1 MILTKYCKAI
11 KESLAFKRYKNRIK
25 FKIGSARNMWTLGKT
40 IVSTIT
46 VANRSSSDATFRIS
60 VSVNGAATATKD
72 YVIYDATCAGNGLQ
86 AFTMGFTMDATDKI
100 RIYASS
106 ADLSFN
112 VFGSEIA

>member
-1 MILTKYCKAI
+1 MATAT
-11 KESLAFKRYKNRIK
+11 YKVL
-25 FKIGSARNMWTLGKT
+25 GQSAPSATTETDLYTVPASTET

-72 YVIYDATCAGNGLQ
+72 YIIYDATCAGNGLQ

-100 RIYASS
+100 RVYSSS
-106 ADLSFN
+106 ANLSFN

>member
-1 MILTKYCKAI
+1 MATAT
-11 KESLAFKRYKNRIK
+11 YKVL
-25 FKIGSARNMWTLGKT
+25 GQSAPSATTETDLYTVPASTET

-46 VANRSSSDATFRIS
+46 VANRSTSDATFRIS

-72 YVIYDATCAGNGLQ
+72 YIIYDATCAGNGLQ

-100 RIYASS
+100 RVYASS
-106 ADLSFN
+106 ANLSFN